1 MMFILA
7 AEGGGIPLVFSR
19 PQGAD
24 GGSKLVDL
32 ASVVRPVTGSLRGD
46 SAVIMR
52 LRLAKQVGDRA

>member
-1 MMFILA
+1 MFILA
-7 AEGGGIPLVFSR
+7 SDEGGIRLVLSCAES
-19 PQGAD
+19 AD

-32 ASVVRPVTGSLRGD
+32 PTVVRPVTGSLRGD